1 MATIKLGPA
10 ISDIRGS
17 IGGTVFSRNGGGAYA
32 KERIKGTD
40 PRTSAQQVVRSI
52 VSGLIGPWA
61 ALSAAVRSDWGVYA
75 RQVPFINRLGD
86 VINLSGF
93 NMWARTKAI
102 CDRIGVAEPS
112 VAPTTMYLAEG
123 DPTIAITPDA
133 SSKNVS
139 IVFDNTLPW
148 AGEVGGYLLCY
159 QGLPQSPTRNSYSG
173 QFKYVGKVSGAATPP
188 TSPQVVSLEYTMA
201 AGQKCFM
208 QFRTMRADGRISAPF
223 RCVGTVQ
230 A

>member
-40 PRTSAQQVVRSI
+40 PRTALQQVVRSI
-52 VSGLIGPWA
+52 MSGMISAWA
-61 ALSAAVRSDWGVYA
+61 ALTSTVRGDWAVYA
-75 RQVPFINRLGD
+75 SQVPFINRLGD
-86 VINLSGF
+86 SINLSGY
-93 NMWARTKAI
+93 NMYCRTKAI
-102 CDRIGVAEPS
+102 CELINATVPAAAPTVMYLGESDPS
-112 VAPTTMYLAEG
+112 VV
-123 DPTIAITPDA
+123 ITPDA

-139 IVFDNTLPW
+139 IVFDNTLGW
-148 AGEVGGYLLCY
+148 SGEVGGYLLCY
-159 QGLPQSPTRNSYSG
+159 QGKPQPATRNSYSG
-173 QFKYVGKVSGAATPP
+173 QYTYVGKVSGAATPP
-188 TSPQVVSLEYTMA
+188 TSPATVSLTYTMA

-208 QFRTMRADGRISAPF
+208 QFRTMRADGRLSAPF
-223 RCVGTVQ
+223 RIVGTVQ